1 MLRNRTLLAV
11 SLAVF
16 VAYTGIGMVGPVRVL
31 YAQSQGASLAIIGA
45 MASAY
50 LISNFLFQYPV
61 GWLADRWGRKQVLV
75 VGFLVQAILALAYL
89 FIVNP
94 IQFVFLR
101 LLEGAASAGVLPT
114 ARALIVDEVPPEK
127 RGEAYGI
134 FGAAFNAGF
143 LLGPGIGGLLA
154 TTSYNSAFIGAVVF
168 RLLAIVITVTL
179 IQVKPGSM
187 TTAAKS
193 TTAIPYR
200 QLFTLPLVGAYLL
213 AFGDYLYLGFDQ
225 TIMPIWMHNNLGASV
240 AVIGF
245 AYMTW
250 AVPSM
255 ILSPFGGRVAD
266 RRPRSW
272 LIIIFGLA
280 QVPLYIAYG
289 LISAAIFIVALFAVQ
304 GCFYAFV
311 QPAVDSHVATA
322 SATDVRARV
331 QGMYT
336 TFGLIGAFVG
346 ANVFSPLYAI
356 NFRLPLFV
364 LGISYGIFILVGGSM
379 IRFAEA
385 RDLIPGSVAFSKESS
400 EQYAELRFSPP
411 PEGDGDDGVEADEG
425 ESFEPGRFAI
435 VDDYRTE
442 DGG

>member
-50 LISNFLFQYPV
+50 LVSNFLFQYPV

-89 FIVNP
+89 FIVDP

-101 LLEGAASAGVLPT
+101 LLEGVAAAGVLPA

-143 LLGPGIGGLLA
+143 LLGPGLGGLLA
-154 TTSYNSAFIGAVVF
+154 TTGYTSAFIGAVVF
-168 RLLAIVITVTL
+168 RLFAIVITLTL
-179 IQVKPGSM
+179 IKVKQPLSTA
-187 TTAAKS
+187 TTKRSA
-193 TTAIPYR
+193 AIPYR

-225 TIMPIWMHNNLGASV
+225 TVMPLWMHDHLGASV
-240 AVIGF
+240 AIIGF
-245 AYMTW
+245 AYMMW
-250 AVPSM
+250 AIPSM
-255 ILSPFGGRVAD
+255 LLSPFGGRVAD
-266 RRPRSW
+266 RRRRSL
-272 LIIIFGLA
+272 LILIGGLA
-280 QVPLYIAYG
+280 QVPLYIVYG
-289 LISAAIFIVALFAVQ
+289 LTSAIFLIVALFAVQ
-304 GCFYAFV
+304 SCFYAFV

-322 SATDVRARV
+322 SDADVRARV

-346 ANVFSPLYAI
+346 ANIFSPLYGL
-356 NFRLPLFV
+356 NYRLPLFT
-364 LGISYGIFILVGGSM
+364 LGIAYGLFILVGGSM
-379 IRFAEA
+379 IRFAETHG
-385 RDLIPGSVAFSKESS
+385 LIPGARSKESS
-400 EQYAELRFSPP
+400 EQYGEL
-411 PEGDGDDGVEADEG
+411 VEAIRE
-425 ESFEPGRFAI
+425 EQK
-435 VDDYRTE
+435 TE
-442 DGG
+442 ML

>member
-50 LISNFLFQYPV
+50 LISNFMFQYPV

-89 FIVNP
+89 FITDP
-94 IQFVFLR
+94 LQFVFLR
-101 LLEGAASAGVLPT
+101 LLEGVAAAGVLPA

-154 TTSYNSAFIGAVVF
+154 TTGYASAFIGAVVF
-168 RLLAIVITVTL
+168 RIIAIVVTL
-179 IQVKPGSM
+179 TLIKVKRPLSAA
-187 TTAAKS
+187 TTKRSA
-193 TTAIPYR
+193 AIPFR

-225 TIMPIWMHNNLGASV
+225 TVMPLWMHDHLGASV

-250 AVPSM
+250 AIPSM

-266 RRPRSW
+266 RRRRSW
-272 LIIIFGLA
+272 LILIGGLG

-289 LISAAIFIVALFAVQ
+289 LANAVIVVIVLFAVQ
-304 GCFYAFV
+304 SCFYAFI

-322 SATDVRARV
+322 SDSDVRARV

-336 TFGLIGAFVG
+336 TVGLIGAFAG
-346 ANVFSPLYAI
+346 ANIFSPLYGL
-356 NFRLPLFV
+356 NYRLPLFT
-364 LGISYGIFILVGGSM
+364 LGIAYGLFVLVGGSM
-379 IRFAEA
+379 IRFSENHG
-385 RDLIPGSVAFSKESS
+385 LIPGTGSRERG
-400 EQYAELRFSPP
+400 EQYAEL
-411 PEGDGDDGVEADEG
+411 VEVMKE
-425 ESFEPGRFAI
+425 EQQ
-435 VDDYRTE
+435 TE
-442 DGG
+442 ML

>member
-50 LISNFLFQYPV
+50 LVSNFLFQYPV

-89 FIVNP
+89 FIVDP
-94 IQFVFLR
+94 LQFVFLR
-101 LLEGAASAGVLPT
+101 LLEGVAAAGVLPA

-143 LLGPGIGGLLA
+143 LLGPGLGGLLA
-154 TTSYNSAFIGAVVF
+154 TTGYASAFIGAVVF
-168 RLLAIVITVTL
+168 RLFAIVITLTL
-179 IQVKPGSM
+179 IKVKQPLP
-187 TTAAKS
+187 TATAKHGA
-193 TTAIPYR
+193 AIPYR

-225 TIMPIWMHNNLGASV
+225 TVMPLWMHDHLGASV

-245 AYMTW
+245 AYMMW
-250 AVPSM
+250 AIPSM

-266 RRPRSW
+266 RRRRSW
-272 LIIIFGLA
+272 LILIGGLA
-280 QVPLYIAYG
+280 QVPLYIVYG
-289 LISAAIFIVALFAVQ
+289 LTSAIFLIVALFAVQ
-304 GCFYAFV
+304 SCFYAFV

-322 SATDVRARV
+322 SDVDVRARV
-331 QGMYT
+331 QGMYST
-336 TFGLIGAFVG
+336 IGLIGAFVG
-346 ANVFSPLYAI
+346 ANVFSPLYGL
-356 NFRLPLFV
+356 NYRLPLFT
-364 LGISYGIFILVGGSM
+364 LGIAYGLFILVGGSM
-379 IRFAEA
+379 IRFAESHG
-385 RDLIPGSVAFSKESS
+385 LIYGAGEIAKDNS
-400 EQYAELRFSPP
+400 EQYTEL
-411 PEGDGDDGVEADEG
+411 
-425 ESFEPGRFAI
+425 
-435 VDDYRTE
+435 VDAMREEQQTE
-442 DGG
+442 ML

>member
-50 LISNFLFQYPV
+50 LISNFMFQYPV

-75 VGFLVQAILALAYL
+75 VGFFVQAILALAYL
-89 FIVNP
+89 FITDP
-94 IQFVFLR
+94 LQFVFLR
-101 LLEGAASAGVLPT
+101 LIEGVAAAGVLPA

-154 TTSYNSAFIGAVVF
+154 TTGYASAFIGAVVF
-168 RLLAIVITVTL
+168 RLFAIIVTL
-179 IQVKPGSM
+179 TLIKVKRPLPTA
-187 TTAAKS
+187 TTKRTA
-193 TTAIPYR
+193 AIPYR

-225 TIMPIWMHNNLGASV
+225 TVMPLWMHDQLGASV

-250 AVPSM
+250 AIPSM
-255 ILSPFGGRVAD
+255 ILSPFSGRVAD
-266 RRPRSW
+266 RRRRSW
-272 LIIIFGLA
+272 LILIGGLA
-280 QVPLYIAYG
+280 QVPLYIVYG
-289 LISAAIFIVALFAVQ
+289 LVNAVIFVIVLFAIQ
-304 GCFYAFV
+304 SCFYAFV

-322 SATDVRARV
+322 SDSEVRARV

-336 TFGLIGAFVG
+336 TVGLIGAFVG
-346 ANVFSPLYAI
+346 ANIFSPLYGL
-356 NFRLPLFV
+356 NYRLPLFT
-364 LGISYGIFILVGGSM
+364 LGIAYGLFILIGGSM
-379 IRFAEA
+379 IRFSENHG
-385 RDLIPGSVAFSKESS
+385 LIPGIGSKESS
-400 EQYAELRFSPP
+400 EQYAEL
-411 PEGDGDDGVEADEG
+411 VEAMRE
-425 ESFEPGRFAI
+425 EQQ
-435 VDDYRTE
+435 TE
-442 DGG
+442 ML

>member
-31 YAQSQGASLAIIGA
+31 YAQAEGASLAVIGA

-50 LISNFLFQYPV
+50 LISNFMFQYPV

-75 VGFLVQAILALAYL
+75 IGFLVQAILALAYL
-89 FIVNP
+89 FITDP
-94 IQFVFLR
+94 LQFVFLR
-101 LLEGAASAGVLPT
+101 LLEGVAAAGVLPA

-154 TTSYNSAFIGAVVF
+154 TTGYASTFIGAVVF
-168 RLLAIVITVTL
+168 RLIAIVVTL
-179 IQVKPGSM
+179 TLIKTKPPLRAE
-187 TTAAKS
+187 TTKRHA
-193 TTAIPYR
+193 AIPYR

-225 TIMPIWMHNNLGASV
+225 TVMPLWMHDHLGASV
-240 AVIGF
+240 AIIGF

-250 AVPSM
+250 AIPST

-266 RRPRSW
+266 RRRRSW
-272 LIIIFGLA
+272 LILIGGLA
-280 QVPLYIAYG
+280 QVPLYIIYG
-289 LISAAIFIVALFAVQ
+289 LASAALVIVALFAVQ

-322 SATDVRARV
+322 SDVDVRARV

-336 TFGLIGAFVG
+336 TVGLIGAFVG
-346 ANVFSPLYAI
+346 ANIFSPLYGLDY
-356 NFRLPLFV
+356 RLPLFT
-364 LGISYGIFILVGGSM
+364 LGIAYGVFIIVGGSM
-379 IRFAEA
+379 IHIAEA
-385 RDLIPGSVAFSKESS
+385 HGLIPGSGALRLESG
-400 EQYAELRFSPP
+400 EQYAELETMR
-411 PEGDGDDGVEADEG
+411 EEQQ
-425 ESFEPGRFAI
+425 
-435 VDDYRTE
+435 TE
-442 DGG
+442 ML

>member
-50 LISNFLFQYPV
+50 LVSNFLFQYPV

-89 FIVNP
+89 FIVDP

-101 LLEGAASAGVLPT
+101 LLEGVAAAGVLPA

-143 LLGPGIGGLLA
+143 LLGPGLGGLLA
-154 TTSYNSAFIGAVVF
+154 TTGYASAFIGAVVF
-168 RLLAIVITVTL
+168 RFFAIVITLTL
-179 IQVKPGSM
+179 IKVKQPLS
-187 TTAAKS
+187 TATAKRNA
-193 TTAIPYR
+193 AIPYR

-225 TIMPIWMHNNLGASV
+225 TVMPLWMHDHLGASV
-240 AVIGF
+240 AIIGF
-245 AYMTW
+245 AYMMW
-250 AVPSM
+250 AIPSM
-255 ILSPFGGRVAD
+255 LLSPFGGRVAD
-266 RRPRSW
+266 RRRRSL
-272 LIIIFGLA
+272 LILIGGLA
-280 QVPLYIAYG
+280 QVPLYIVYG
-289 LISAAIFIVALFAVQ
+289 LTSAVFLIVALFAVQ
-304 GCFYAFV
+304 SCFYAFV

-322 SATDVRARV
+322 SDADVRARV

-346 ANVFSPLYAI
+346 ANIFSPLYGL
-356 NFRLPLFV
+356 NYRLPLFT
-364 LGISYGIFILVGGSM
+364 LGIAYGLFILVGASM
-379 IRFAEA
+379 IRFAESHG
-385 RDLIPGSVAFSKESS
+385 LIYGTGEIAKDNS
-400 EQYAELRFSPP
+400 EQYTEL
-411 PEGDGDDGVEADEG
+411 
-425 ESFEPGRFAI
+425 
-435 VDDYRTE
+435 VDAMREEQQTE
-442 DGG
+442 ML